1 MSAEQPTYVV
11 ISPVRNEAA
20 HLGELAECMARQ
32 TVRAA
37 RWIVVDDGSN
47 DGTAEVLA
55 GLAREHDWLE
65 VVVRADRGFRKSGT
79 GVMEAFAEGLARL
92 TDVGWDYLVKLDGDV
107 SFAEDYFA
115 RCFAHFDGDPE
126 LGIAGG
132 SVCVRRNG
140 QLVPEYT
147 TDPPFHVRGA
157 TKIYRRA
164 CWEAIGGLIGTTGW
178 DTWDEVKANRLGWR
192 TRTLQEIPIAHH
204 RHTGGAD
211 GDLRNLFKNGRA
223 NHICGYHPLFML
235 AKMVR
240 RLKNRPLVIG
250 GITLWLGYAT
260 GAWRRIP
267 RVDDPETISYLRDQ
281 QIRRLAGRS
290 SLWG

>member
-20 HLGELAECMARQ
+20 HLGELVGCMVRQ

-47 DGTAEVLA
+47 DGTSEVLA
-55 GLAREHDWLE
+55 AAAREHDWLE
-65 VVVRADRGFRKSGT
+65 VVARADRGFRKSGT

-92 TDVGWDYLVKLDGDV
+92 ADVDWDYLIKLDGDV
-107 SFAEDYFA
+107 SFADDYFA
-115 RCFAHFDGDPE
+115 RCFAHFDREPE

-132 SVCVRRNG
+132 SVCVRRDDR
-140 QLVPEYT
+140 LVPEYT

-164 CWEAIGGLIGTTGW
+164 CWESIGGLIGTTGW
-178 DTWDEVKANRLGWR
+178 DTWDEVKANRTGWR
-192 TRTLQEIPIAHH
+192 TRTLQDVLIAHH

-240 RLKNRPLVIG
+240 RLKNRPPVIG

-260 GAWRRIP
+260 GAWRHIP
-267 RVDDPETISYLRDQ
+267 RVDDPETIAYLRDQ
-281 QIRRLAGRS
+281 QMRRLTGRP